1 MKKFQLNL
9 LAAGVLALSLGA
21 CSSTNTDTTTA
32 TTTEPVTTTAPTTG
46 TDATATTPATDANSF
61 PVMAAS
67 SDLFETRSSELAG
80 SRALHPAVRIF
91 AKMMRDDHGG
101 TSEELK
107 SLATKKNITLPAT
120 MLPVH
125 QRLLEPMSETGIG
138 EKFDKRYMDAQ
149 IDAHEEA
156 ITVYENAASKE
167 PDAELRAFAGRRLP
181 KLRDHLVMAKKAKD
195 SLD

>member
-1 MKKFQLNL
+1 MKKSILPF
-9 LAAGVLALSLGA
+9 LAAGALVCSLGA
-21 CSSTNTDTTTA
+21 CSSSNTA
-32 TTTEPVTTTAPTTG
+32 TSSGTGTSTTTAPADG
-46 TDATATTPATDANSF
+46 TATSPATNANSF
-61 PVMAAS
+61 AVMAGS
-67 SDLFETRSSELAG
+67 SDLFQFQSNELAR
-80 SRALHPAVRIF
+80 SRALHPSVRIF

-107 SLATKKNITLPAT
+107 SLAAKKNITLPAT

-149 IDAHEEA
+149 IIAHVEA

-181 KLRDHLVMAKKAKD
+181 KLRDNLVLAKKAKD